1 MADIADASICDT
13 SPQLAQH
20 AVTILEAHPSCGM
33 DAIHLG
39 AALVS
44 LAEVFVLPD
53 VVHRRGGGV
62 PPPAMFT
69 RP

>member
-1 MADIADASICDT
+1 
-13 SPQLAQH
+13 
-20 AVTILEAHPSCGM
+20 M